1 MYKALLCWRYLRTR
15 FLAFVCIV
23 SVMLGVATL
32 VVVNSVMAGFS
43 TKLKDRFHGL
53 TSDIVIESPS
63 ANGFDADADEL
74 MARIRQSPAADHI
87 RAMTATVEV
96 PAMLIFEV
104 GPSRERVTVPVHVV
118 GTDPVGRTQIGGF
131 GEYLTQKARQGRPS
145 FDLTPEALAR
155 WNALNPPVPDLPPP
169 APLSDAP
176 PPIPEPPADP
186 VKPVGAIPG
195 YGITHYRG
203 TDPVTNRPLDKEI
216 LPPGATIKLI
226 MLGAV
231 KDRMEPVHSNFAV
244 CDSIRTE
251 MTDYDGH
258 FVYVPLAYLQR
269 LRVMGN
275 RVTHIQIRL
284 KDYSEAD
291 EVVGEL
297 KKLFHHGG
305 QDDYEYQ
312 IHTWEQKQGSL
323 LKAVDIERGLLN
335 LLLFMIV
342 GVAGFC
348 ILAIF
353 SMIVREKTRDIG
365 ILKSLGASNRG
376 VMQIFLGYGLLLGL
390 LGAGLGT
397 VLGLL
402 MTHYINEIEH
412 VLYWATGIGF
422 TPDVY
427 YFDLIPTKVE
437 PLTVVLVDAGAITI
451 AVAFSVWPAL
461 RAAWLRPVQALRYE

>member
-53 TSDIVIESPS
+53 TSDIIIESPS
-63 ANGFDADADEL
+63 TNGFAADKDEL
-74 MARIRQSPAADHI
+74 LDKIRNSPAAPHI
-87 RAMTATVEV
+87 KAMTATVEV

-104 GPSRERVTVPVHVV
+104 GPSRERVTIPVHVV
-118 GTDPVGRTQIGGF
+118 GTDPVGRAEIGGF
-131 GEYLTQKARQGRPS
+131 GEYLTDPARRSKPS
-145 FDLTPEALAR
+145 FDLTREALAR
-155 WNALNPPVPDLPPP
+155 WDYFNPPVPDLPPP
-169 APLSDAP
+169 APLPDAP
-176 PPIPEPPADP
+176 PRPAPVPADP

-203 TDPVTNRPLDKEI
+203 SDPVTKKPMEKEI
-216 LPPGATIKLI
+216 LPPGSTIKLI
-226 MLGAV
+226 MLGAG
-231 KDRMEPVHSNFAV
+231 KEQMEPVHSNFAV

-269 LRVMGN
+269 LRAMGN
-275 RVTHIQIRL
+275 RVTHVQIRL

-291 EVVGEL
+291 EVVAEL
-297 KKLFHHGG
+297 KELFHRGEH
-305 QDDYEYQ
+305 DDYEYQ
-312 IHTWEQKQGSL
+312 INTWEEKQGSL

-335 LLLFMIV
+335 LLLFLIV

-390 LGAGLGT
+390 IGAGAGT
-397 VLGLL
+397 ALGLL
-402 MTHYINEIEH
+402 MTHFINEIEH
-412 VLYWATGIGF
+412 VLFKLTGIGF

-427 YFDLIPTKVE
+427 YFDAIPTKVE
-437 PLTVVLVDAGAITI
+437 PLTVLLVNAGAIVI
-451 AVAFSVWPAL
+451 AVVFSIWPAL